1 MGRERGKFAKQRTP
15 NGKTRTGLKVLIVVL
30 SLILLFILVLA
41 VGLSY
46 VLGQVGE
53 IKPVEAIPPEQQQFE
68 TDPTIEGESTAPHVS
83 AEDVEWDEVEKLYN
97 QDIIN
102 VLLIG
107 QDRREGEVRARS
119 DSMILVSVNTVKNTI
134 QMTSFMR
141 DLYVQ
146 IPGGYADN
154 RINAA
159 YSMGGAELLDATLEK
174 NFGIQVDGNI
184 EVDFNQFEAIVD
196 ILGGVDVEMNS
207 EESGYMNRYFSQ
219 LGTTSEGMNHLG
231 GEQALHFARM
241 RRVTGSDFGRTER
254 QRRLLSSI
262 AGSLKSIGL
271 NEVKRLIDEVLPYVT
286 TDLSNAKLLDIA
298 SRCAQI
304 VAKGSEIAT
313 GRVPADDAYYDAT
326 IRGMMVLVP
335 DLTKCQSYLQDFIYA
350 K

>member
-1 MGRERGKFAKQRTP
+1 MGRERGKFSKQRNP
-15 NGKTRTGLKVLIVVL
+15 GGKTRTGLKVLIVLL
-30 SLILLFILVLA
+30 SLILLFILILA

-53 IKPVEAIPPEQQQFE
+53 IKPVETIPPEQQQFE

-83 AEDVEWDEVEKLYN
+83 AEDVNWDEVEKLYN

-184 EVDFNQFEAIVD
+184 EVDFQQFETIVD
-196 ILGGVDVEMNS
+196 ILGGVDVEMNG
-207 EESGYMNRYFSQ
+207 EESGYMNRYFSK
-219 LGTTSEGMNHLG
+219 LGVTSEGMNHLN

-254 QRRLLSSI
+254 QRRLLSAI
-262 AGSLKSIGL
+262 AGSLKSAGF
-271 NEVKRLIDEVLPYVT
+271 NEIKRLIDDVLPYVT

-298 SRCAQI
+298 SRCAKI

-335 DLTKCQSYLQDFIYA
+335 DLPKCQSYLQDFIYTD
-350 K
+350 